1 MNNGI
6 MMAIEGAQAMRVFT
20 FCVYAG
26 GSKGTQVGPFLIAFS
41 RVQLMMK
48 SSLRLRMDLITC
60 KDVGESSMTEEEL
73 ISRLWNADV
82 HVILGHIHQGNPQW
96 SALTIQEHLNV
107 LADHV
112 GWPSFENLKC
122 PVFTQDKYNYI
133 KMCPDISIPTLQI
146 NFGGDQTEAIVAFI
160 SLHDEGKGWMVKL
173 SFTTNSER
181 LSFCNSGAEILRA
194 VEISES
200 MCGHR
205 MSYALLQ
212 PCLANRREYKVVVL
226 EGTAKYIADIAQRRS
241 LGTPFSNQSELM
253 KFAEQACEILEA
265 RCRGALIHP
274 ILRVDIMEST
284 NGLVVNEF
292 ESIEACYSSLKFDTH
307 QLAVQSFLEEFW
319 VQTIQLLAIEAMN
332 DDN

>member
-1 MNNGI
+1 MI
-6 MMAIEGAQAMRVFT
+6 TEEAQAMRVVT

-26 GSKGTQVGPFLIAFS
+26 GSKGAQVDPFLIAFS

-48 SSLRLRMDLITC
+48 SSLKLRMDLITC
-60 KDVGESSMTEEEL
+60 KDVGESLMTEEEL

-96 SALTIQEHLNV
+96 SALLIQEHLNV

-112 GWPSFENLKC
+112 GWPSLEHLKC

-133 KMCPDISIPTLQI
+133 KMCPEITIPTLQI
-146 NFGGDQTEAIVAFI
+146 DFGQDEDQTEAIVAFI
-160 SLHDEGKGWMVKL
+160 SLHDEGKGWVVKL
-173 SFTTNSER
+173 PFTTNSER
-181 LSFCNSGAEILRA
+181 LSFWTSVAEILRA

-226 EGTAKYIADIAQRRS
+226 EGSAKYIADIAQRRS
-241 LGTPFSNQSELM
+241 LGTPFGTQSELM

-292 ESIEACYSSLKFDTH
+292 ESLEACYSSLKFDTH

-319 VQTIQLLAIEAMN
+319 VQTIQLLATEAMN